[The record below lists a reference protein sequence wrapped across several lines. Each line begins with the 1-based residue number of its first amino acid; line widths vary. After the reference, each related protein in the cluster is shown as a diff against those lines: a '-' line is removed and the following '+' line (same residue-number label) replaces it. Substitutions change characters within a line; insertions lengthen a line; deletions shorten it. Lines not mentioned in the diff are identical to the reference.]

1 MTVIDPNIMN
11 QQLEE
16 EGRGAN
22 RYQRRESIEPT
33 GIIEPQYELDY
44 SEEAGEEAP
53 FRDYNNP
60 IHTTEEELLP
70 GLYQSDV
77 DSWKK
82 QFSDVWVADIKG
94 EQFVYRSLER
104 YEYKEIVSVPN
115 ADPLMREE
123 MICEYCVLYPVG
135 YDFAKM
141 ANKKAGI
148 PAVLSELIMEHS
160 GFTRDV
166 KVSKL

>member
-1 MTVIDPNIMN
+1 MIDPTIMN
-11 QQLEE
+11 QQLEA
-16 EGRGAN
+16 EGREPN
-22 RYQRRESIEPT
+22 RYQRKDNLEPM
-33 GIIEPQYELDY
+33 GIMEPAFEVEQEEQ
-44 SEEAGEEAP
+44 EEAQPPIRE
-53 FRDYNNP
+53 YNNP
-60 IHTTEEELLP
+60 VHTNEEELLP

-82 QFSDVWVADIKG
+82 QFGDVWVADVKG
-94 EQFVYRSLER
+94 DQFVYRFLER

-123 MICEYCVLYPVG
+123 MICEYCVLYPQG
-135 YDFAKM
+135 YDFATM

-160 GFTRDV
+160 GFTREV
-166 KVSKL
+166 KVTKL